1 VTITVKANYSSS
13 SLLTK
18 LQNYASPNQLENWNS

>member
-1 VTITVKANYSSS
+1 MTITVKANYSSS

-18 LQNYASPNQLENWNS
+18 LQNYASPNQVEN